1 MVFSILG
8 KLFGD
13 AGDQDGMLYVRDE
26 MKRLEIVPNVVVYNT
41 LINGFGRA
49 GRVNIAKDLFEEM
62 CQLGVNPNARTL
74 TAILRIYGKY
84 KRNQDAMDVWARMK
98 ENRFVR
104 GCFSLFKTSKG
115 YVCFSFDSR
124 VYGLKLSTTSYPYQ
138 FHMVI
143 PSLYLMVINQGHQTK
158 LVRPITGTYQLEG
171 QNSGWRPGGVCFSF
185 CYLKYFFKVIFGA

>member
-1 MVFSILG
+1 MFSILG

-49 GRVNIAKDLFEEM
+49 GRINIAKDLFEEM
-62 CQLGVNPNARTL
+62 CQLGVNPDARTL
-74 TAILRIYGKY
+74 TAILRIYGKH

-104 GCFSLFKTSKG
+104 GCFPLFKTSKG

-124 VYGLKLSTTSYPYQ
+124 VYGLKLSTTC
-138 FHMVI
+138 
-143 PSLYLMVINQGHQTK
+143 LYLMVINQGHQTK
-158 LVRPITGTYQLEG
+158 LVHPIIGMYQLEG
-171 QNSGWRPGGVCFSF
+171 HNRGLF
-185 CYLKYFFKVIFGA
+185 